1 MPAAEGDGTAI
12 TVAEAAR
19 LLGVSEDE
27 ARSLAGPDGK
37 VPLAALAGDGG
48 AAPGL
53 VLELARELARA
64 REEAGRLAG
73 QLKEVRA
80 TNLRLQGEVREGTE
94 ERRRLVAEVL
104 ELRAAAEERLMLM
117 ERVERIS
124 GIEGDLAES
133 EAEVQRLRGRG
144 LLARLLNR

>member
-1 MPAAEGDGTAI
+1 MADAEGTAV

-19 LLGVSEDE
+19 LLGVPESE
-27 ARSLAGPDGK
+27 ARALAGPDGK

-48 AAPGL
+48 AGP

-64 REEAGRLAG
+64 REEAGRLSG

-80 TNLRLQGEVREGTE
+80 ANLRLQGELREGAE

-117 ERVERIS
+117 ERVERIAR
-124 GIEGDLAES
+124 IEGDLAES
-133 EAEVQRLRGRG
+133 EAEVERLRGRG